1 MYDSITNLGD
11 STMLNK
17 DKIMLIMYTVRD
29 TLEWD
34 EFVSILI
41 GIDKDFYT
49 HDEWVSL
56 YNT

>member
-1 MYDSITNLGD
+1 
-11 STMLNK
+11 MLDK
-17 DKIMLIMYTVRD
+17 DMIMLIMYTVRD

-41 GIDKDFYT
+41 GIDKYFYT